1 MKTIKKARM
10 LNVVLLVVCFFAV
23 FVQNISA
30 KPFLSQD
37 SFVLPNK
44 TFPIMT
50 WFGLRAEHF
59 DRQHFQEMADAGF
72 TINFSHVSD
81 YETNRKALDI
91 AQQVGIKLLISDSR
105 IQPNKPVDEEAL
117 KKIDSVVADYKNHP
131 ALFGYHVRDEPGTN
145 IFPYM
150 GKIKERIETLDPN
163 HLVYGNLL
171 PDIVTPER
179 LGMPT
184 YEEYIEKF
192 IEIFQP
198 KILSYDHYPFINT
211 GFRPNYYDNM
221 EKIRAGALSHHIPF
235 WAFTMSCAID
245 PLYPEPKEPWIRLQV
260 FTDLVYGAKGIQYF
274 TYGLPRSDR
283 ENFTIAILDDNGHKT
298 YLYDIAKRLNMEIHA
313 LAPTLSNL
321 VSIAVYHSEPL
332 PQGTIGISDNF
343 IIKQT
348 SGYPVVIGYF
358 KDTQNKKYMML
369 TSRDSEKSG
378 DVKLTLSDR
387 ITGLAEISKASGHDL
402 PLIGPIN
409 GIITFQLDP
418 GDGRLFRIEE

>member
-1 MKTIKKARM
+1 
-10 LNVVLLVVCFFAV
+10 
-23 FVQNISA
+23 
-30 KPFLSQD
+30 
-37 SFVLPNK
+37 
-44 TFPIMT
+44 
-50 WFGLRAEHF
+50 
-59 DRQHFQEMADAGF
+59 
-72 TINFSHVSD
+72 
-81 YETNRKALDI
+81 
-91 AQQVGIKLLISDSR
+91 
-105 IQPNKPVDEEAL
+105 
-117 KKIDSVVADYKNHP
+117 
-131 ALFGYHVRDEPGTN
+131 
-145 IFPYM
+145 
-150 GKIKERIETLDPN
+150 
-163 HLVYGNLL
+163 
-171 PDIVTPER
+171 
-179 LGMPT
+179 
-184 YEEYIEKF
+184 
-192 IEIFQP
+192 
-198 KILSYDHYPFINT
+198 
-211 GFRPNYYDNM
+211 
-221 EKIRAGALSHHIPF
+221 
-235 WAFTMSCAID
+235 MSCAID